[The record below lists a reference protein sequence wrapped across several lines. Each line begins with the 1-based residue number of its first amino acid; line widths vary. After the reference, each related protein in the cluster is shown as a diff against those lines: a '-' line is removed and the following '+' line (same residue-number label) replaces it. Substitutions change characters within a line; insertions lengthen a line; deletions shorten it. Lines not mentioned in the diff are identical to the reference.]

1 MRSTSISAICRFSAL
16 RRRFFRPSRGARSGV
31 AGPMTSISLRR
42 TNRWRRR
49 LARRASS
56 EDLSAPTSPSG
67 ERASFWTIAT
77 TVFRV
82 SASHYRR
89 VRRLPFGACV
99 TKIPSQYRP
108 AVQSTQPGCGPLV
121 DLLPNARDRTVTT
134 EHPDETSARHL
145 PTREGYDLWAEVYD
159 TDGNPLLA
167 LEERHIGTL
176 IGDVAGLAIA
186 DVGCGTGRHAVR
198 LAAAGARVTALDFS
212 DRMLEA
218 ARRKPGAESIRFVE
232 HDITRALPLPDAA
245 FDRVLCCL
253 VMEHVAD
260 LPALFRELRRVCREA
275 PRGAIVV
282 SVMHPA
288 MLLRGVQAR
297 FNDPHTGVRTQPAS
311 LPYQVSDYVTAA
323 LGAGLSLEHLSEHAV
338 DEALATEYPRGT
350 R

>member
-1 MRSTSISAICRFSAL
+1 
-16 RRRFFRPSRGARSGV
+16 
-31 AGPMTSISLRR
+31 
-42 TNRWRRR
+42 
-49 LARRASS
+49 
-56 EDLSAPTSPSG
+56 
-67 ERASFWTIAT
+67 
-77 TVFRV
+77 
-82 SASHYRR
+82 
-89 VRRLPFGACV
+89 
-99 TKIPSQYRP
+99 
-108 AVQSTQPGCGPLV
+108 
-121 DLLPNARDRTVTT
+121 VTT
-134 EHPDETSARHL
+134 GHPDETSVRIL

-167 LEERHIGTL
+167 LEERHVGTL

-186 DVGCGTGRHAVR
+186 DVGCGTGRHAIR

-212 DRMLEA
+212 SRMIEA
-218 ARRKPGAESIRFVE
+218 ARAKPGAERVRFVL
-232 HDITRALPLPDAA
+232 HDVAAPLPLDDAV

-311 LPYQVSDYVTAA
+311 LPYQVSDYVTGA
-323 LGAGLSLEHLSEHAV
+323 LGAGLIVEHLSEHTV
-338 DEALATEYPRGT
+338 DEALATDYPRGA
-350 R
+350 RYVGWPMLLLMRLGRGSGRGGS